1 RPEKV
6 SVNLL
11 ANGEKVKAVD
21 VTSETN
27 WKYEFKDL
35 PKYDEGKKIE
45 YTVTEDHV
53 KDYTTDINGTT
64 ITNKYTP
71 GETSATVTKNWDDN
85 NNQDGKRPTEIKVE
99 LYQDGKATG
108 KTAKLNES
116 NNWTHTWTGLDEKA
130 KGQQVKYTVEE
141 LTKVKG
147 YTTHV
152 DNNDMGNLI
161 VTNKY
166 TPETTSINGEKV
178 WDDKDNQDGK
188 RPEKVSINLLANG
201 EKVKT
206 LDVTSET
213 NWKYEFKDLPKY
225 DEGKKIEYTV
235 TEDHVKDYTTDI
247 NGTTITNKYTPG
259 ETSATVT
266 KNWDDNNNQD
276 GKRPTEIKVEL
287 YQDGKATGKTAT
299 LNESNNWTH
308 TWAGL
313 DEKAKGQ
320 QVKYTVEELTK
331 VKGYTTHVDNN
342 DMGNLI
348 VTNKYTP
355 EKPNKPIYPEKP
367 KDKTPPTKPDHSN
380 KVKPTPPD
388 KPSKVDKDD
397 QPKDNKTKPENPL
410 KELPKTG
417 MKIITSWI
425 TWVFI
430 GILGLYLILRK
441 RFNS

>member
-1 RPEKV
+1 
-6 SVNLL
+6 
-11 ANGEKVKAVD
+11 
-21 VTSETN
+21 
-27 WKYEFKDL
+27 
-35 PKYDEGKKIE
+35 
-45 YTVTEDHV
+45 
-53 KDYTTDINGTT
+53 
-64 ITNKYTP
+64 
-71 GETSATVTKNWDDN
+71 
-85 NNQDGKRPTEIKVE
+85 
-99 LYQDGKATG
+99 
-108 KTAKLNES
+108 
-116 NNWTHTWTGLDEKA
+116 
-130 KGQQVKYTVEE
+130 
-141 LTKVKG
+141 
-147 YTTHV
+147 
-152 DNNDMGNLI
+152 
-161 VTNKY
+161 
-166 TPETTSINGEKV
+166 
-178 WDDKDNQDGK
+178 
-188 RPEKVSINLLANG
+188 
-201 EKVKT
+201 
-206 LDVTSET
+206 
-213 NWKYEFKDLPKY
+213 
-225 DEGKKIEYTV
+225 
-235 TEDHVKDYTTDI
+235 
-247 NGTTITNKYTPG
+247 
-259 ETSATVT
+259 
-266 KNWDDNNNQD
+266 NWDDNNNQD

-308 TWAGL
+308 TWTGL

-367 KDKTPPTKPDHSN
+367 KDKTPPNKPDHSN

-388 KPSKVDKDD
+388 EPSKVDKVD